1 MLELYAIIDRI
12 AAGNINVFV
21 SGETGVGKELVAE
34 RVHEKSRRHGKP
46 FLRLNCA
53 AVAESLLEA
62 ELFGY
67 ERGAFTGATH
77 AKPGLLEIANGGTFF
92 LDEVG
97 EMPLALQAKMLRA
110 LESQQVM
117 RVGGLS
123 PRAIDVR
130 FVAATN
136 RNIEDQVRQGRFRED
151 LYFRLNG
158 AFLAVPPLRER
169 VSEIEPLAQEFI
181 RATCED
187 LGRVPVPTLTP
198 ESLLMLQRYGW
209 PGNVRELKN
218 FIERAVLVATGAE
231 LSPEHF
237 PLQRMASTLPLHRIG
252 HASSPPAGE
261 PLPAESAGSERDR
274 ILAALAECG
283 GNQSR
288 AAKVLGISRTTL
300 VARLSGYGVPRPR
313 KP

>member
-1 MLELYAIIDRI
+1 
-12 AAGNINVFV
+12 VFV

-67 ERGAFTGATH
+67 ERGAFTGATQ

-123 PRAIDVR
+123 PRTIDVR

-136 RNIEDQVRQGRFRED
+136 RDIDDQVRQGRFRED

-169 VSEIEPLAQEFI
+169 VSEIEPLAEEFI

-187 LGRVPVPTLTP
+187 LGRVPVPSLRP
-198 ESLLMLQRYGW
+198 ESLLMLQSYAW

-237 PLQRMASTLPLHRIG
+237 PVQRMASTLPLHRIG
-252 HASSPPAGE
+252 PASTPPAAEPLPGE
-261 PLPAESAGSERDR
+261 PLPPESARSERDR

-288 AAKVLGISRTTL
+288 AAKLLGISRTTL
-300 VARLSGYGVPRPR
+300 VARLSDYGVPRPR